1 VRPFD
6 SGGGI
11 ESGRRRFG
19 KGADEDY
26 VANGDTAS
34 DSWTDTTKCASISR
48 VLITLEIKITR
59 IKI

>member
-34 DSWTDTTKCASISR
+34 DSWADTTKCASISR
-48 VLITLEIKITR
+48 VC
-59 IKI
+59 